1 MKENIVIITGHGEY
15 PQGVKSFI
23 REVAGELKNIYY
35 IKITEPH
42 KSLIPHMHILIFVEN
57 EHLSNT
63 KVLYI
68 IILCI
73 KIIHKNPLNNI

>member
-35 IKITEPH
+35 KQ
-42 KSLIPHMHILIFVEN
+42 KSWIYFYLTYLF
-57 EHLSNT
+57 
-63 KVLYI
+63 
-68 IILCI
+68 LCFI
-73 KIIHKNPLNNI
+73 